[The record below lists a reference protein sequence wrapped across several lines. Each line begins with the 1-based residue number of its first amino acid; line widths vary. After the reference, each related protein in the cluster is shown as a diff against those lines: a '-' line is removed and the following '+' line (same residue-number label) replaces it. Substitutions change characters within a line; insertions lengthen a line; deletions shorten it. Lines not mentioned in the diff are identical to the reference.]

1 MRRVLLLRIFLGT
14 TFPGYLSSA
23 SLVVGIKT
31 LVAARHMITQNLG
44 GKRISV
50 GQKGWQNVLI
60 VAVANF
66 FGFHILEQSKNYS
79 LYRGSKANFPLKNVT
94 LVLPSPKYR
103 SLSFT
108 KKSGGRM
115 EHKLFDG

>member
-1 MRRVLLLRIFLGT
+1 MGNKYPILVVRLCDRVRRVLLLRILLGT

-79 LYRGSKANFPLKNVT
+79 LYRGSKANFAVEECYISSAVSKI
-94 LVLPSPKYR
+94 
-103 SLSFT
+103 
-108 KKSGGRM
+108 
-115 EHKLFDG
+115 